1 MVGRLDLSESR
12 STHAMSAMQ
21 CTDWTLQGQSGKEEG
36 GRGPSARGLLV
47 LLFVPAA
54 VLTQWSINSPYML
67 LAAAFPCWLWAEV
80 PKITRRALHLWDI
93 HCGGLKAACL
103 LPAGPPVP
111 LASQTSCGHRSPAS
125 LRCSHFPFYSSS
137 ESEPRTVESP
147 LWAWKLCQVSSGDP
161 CPATSL

>member
-1 MVGRLDLSESR
+1 MSFAVGRLDLSESR

-47 LLFVPAA
+47 PLFVPAA

-111 LASQTSCGHRSPAS
+111 LASL
-125 LRCSHFPFYSSS
+125 LRLPVATAPQPPSGAHTFPFIALLRVN
-137 ESEPRTVESP
+137 PRP
-147 LWAWKLCQVSSGDP
+147 
-161 CPATSL
+161 